1 MSATILP
8 FIRES
13 VFSPEVVASMGD
25 AFDRACAASAQ
36 LGHPSVVHEVIATRI
51 IELAKSGERDPQ
63 VLCDNALAALG
74 LPKAAASGALAAP
87 ETTPPISTKEM
98 H

>member
-13 VFSPEVVASMGD
+13 VFGPDAVASMGD

-51 IELAKSGERDPQ
+51 IELAKADERDPQ
-63 VLCDNALAALG
+63 VLCDHALASLG
-74 LPKAAASGALAAP
+74 LPSEARSA
-87 ETTPPISTKEM
+87 
-98 H
+98 